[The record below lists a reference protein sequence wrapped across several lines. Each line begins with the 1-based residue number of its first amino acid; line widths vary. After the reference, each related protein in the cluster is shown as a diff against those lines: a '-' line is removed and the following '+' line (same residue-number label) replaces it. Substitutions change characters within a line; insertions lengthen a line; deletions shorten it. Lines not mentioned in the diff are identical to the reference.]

1 MSANIWKTGT
11 NNAFSTTLDGSIT
24 DSDVTITLTSVTGL
38 QAPGVIV
45 LDRVDANDV
54 ATPTSREYISFTSID
69 GLDIKGCT
77 RELGGS
83 TAQAHNSSAVV
94 EEAWSITHWNDFI
107 DTFRVSHD
115 ADGKIV
121 SSSLVTLSQIRT
133 NTLLNVSGA
142 SLVGFSYPLRPVWV
156 IGGAVS
162 LATSV
167 VGKALAVTEPGS
179 WEFFS
184 AIVGTPTA
192 DTDLILDI
200 NKNFTSI
207 FEAGTRPTIAAGG
220 TLVSTASINTKAY
233 VGGDVFTVDIDQG
246 GGTGADLTI
255 QGRGM
260 KEV

>member
-24 DSDVTITLTSVTGL
+24 DSDVTITLTSITGL

-107 DTFRVSHD
+107 DTFRVAHD

-133 NTLLNVSGA
+133 DTLLNVSGA
-142 SLVGFSYPLRPVWV
+142 SLVGFSYPLRPVWQ
-156 IGGAVS
+156 ISGTVS
-162 LATSV
+162 LATTS
-167 VGKALAVTEPGS
+167 VGKPLALTEPGN

-184 AIVGTPTA
+184 AVVRTPVSGA
-192 DTDLILDI
+192 SLLLDI

-207 FEAGTRPTIAAGG
+207 FEAGTRPLFPQGG
-220 TLVSTASINTKAY
+220 TFVSTASINTKTY
-233 VGGDVFTVDIDQG
+233 IGGDIFTVDIDGG
-246 GGTGADLTI
+246 GGTAEDLTI
-255 QGRGM
+255 IGRGM
-260 KEV
+260 KVV